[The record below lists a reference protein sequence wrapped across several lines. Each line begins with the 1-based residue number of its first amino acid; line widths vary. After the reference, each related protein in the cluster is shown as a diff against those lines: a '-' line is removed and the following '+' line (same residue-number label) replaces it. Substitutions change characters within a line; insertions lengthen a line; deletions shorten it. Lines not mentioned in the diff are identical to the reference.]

1 MANGLFL
8 STLVCPPADGAAR
21 PSVLVVDQRADHRR
35 FLRSSLRRRCR
46 VVTAASCEEGAVH
59 LRHGPPRGLVLG
71 RLPEGEGREAF
82 RAALRRTGAP
92 ATLKLWATRPPSDA
106 IDVALRHPFTRADL
120 IRAVDRL
127 LRADAA
133 KSDDGR
139 GEAGKGVAA
148 RFRP

>member
-1 MANGLFL
+1 MANGSLL
-8 STLVCPPADGAAR
+8 STLVCPPADGAVR
-21 PSVLVVDQRADHRR
+21 PSVLVVDQCADHRR

-46 VVTAASCEEGAVH
+46 VVAAATREEGAAH
-59 LRHGPPRGLVLG
+59 LRHSPPRGLVLG

-82 RAALRRTGAP
+82 RAVLHRTGAP

-127 LRADAA
+127 LRDDAT
-133 KSDDGR
+133 KSDDGW
-139 GEAGKGVAA
+139 GEAGRGVDA